1 MQFILISLHLLPF
14 PSILIFLLYHSHY
27 SHCGFLFIISFL
39 IRYSVFVSISFHSFL
54 FPHSYF
60 TIFRTVYFLYIFNHL
75 RIDKNIS
82 SPTWNTN
89 NLFPFDFRVSLSLS
103 LSLSIDPFSTHRETD
118 SSGLTV
124 RSNRESFFPV
134 VLEVQRVPAEAR
146 VPGPTDRDAGID
158 RFVARGSGPRG
169 SSKEA
174 QRREAR
180 LPERKP
186 NRWPRLRI
194 GASEKPRTQKA
205 LGRVAGQFEGA
216 RKGKAGILGSR
227 IVCFSTE
234 TEKQKPRFPTSCAH
248 RIHFD
253 SRLGEL
259 RGVWLRSRKLIY
271 DFLRFLIKG

>member
-1 MQFILISLHLLPF
+1 M
-14 PSILIFLLYHSHY
+14 
-27 SHCGFLFIISFL
+27 
-39 IRYSVFVSISFHSFL
+39 
-54 FPHSYF
+54 
-60 TIFRTVYFLYIFNHL
+60 
-75 RIDKNIS
+75 
-82 SPTWNTN
+82 
-89 NLFPFDFRVSLSLS
+89 
-103 LSLSIDPFSTHRETD
+103 
-118 SSGLTV
+118 
-124 RSNRESFFPV
+124 
-134 VLEVQRVPAEAR
+134 PAEAR

-194 GASEKPRTQKA
+194 GAPEKPRTQKA

-253 SRLGEL
+253 SRLGEV
-259 RGVWLRSRKLIY
+259 RGV
-271 DFLRFLIKG
+271 